1 MNAPALTTPAL
12 TITPIPTGWAVVL
25 TNGHQIARFSGP
37 ASKWRAQR
45 YLATCAKE
53 ARRDGQ

>member
-1 MNAPALTTPAL
+1 MATPNLTAHAL
-12 TITPIPTGWAVVL
+12 TITPIPRGWAVAL

-53 ARRDGQ
+53 ARRHGR